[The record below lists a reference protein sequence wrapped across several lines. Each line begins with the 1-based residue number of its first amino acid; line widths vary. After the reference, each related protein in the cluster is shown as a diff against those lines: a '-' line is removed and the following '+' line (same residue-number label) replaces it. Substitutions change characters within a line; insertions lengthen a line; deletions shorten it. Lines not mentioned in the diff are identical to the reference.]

1 MRHRI
6 GPRASTTTP
15 EGGVSKLRS
24 CAIPYDLLQEG
35 SRRLGIISLVGAA
48 LWILATFLYHVLG
61 PENTP
66 VLRVIDAISAVCA
79 LLSLALFAY
88 TRRDAKNPQFILDL
102 GLVYMILMSVGL
114 ALVDHWG
121 PMPPGSPIVPTISWI
136 GAVILMNA
144 AIVPTFPA
152 KMLIAGFISV
162 TMNPIAMLVARARG
176 VSDFFP
182 ASKVL
187 VMHWPDYLLLG
198 VAVVISHVVTTL
210 GRQITR
216 AREMGSYQLVKMLG
230 KGGMG
235 EVWQASHR
243 MLTRDAAIKLIQPDL
258 LNRVSQKDAKVM
270 QRRFEQE
277 AKATASLRSPH
288 TVELYD
294 FGVTEDGVF
303 YYVMELLDGI
313 DLATLVKNYGPQPPA
328 RVAHILSQVC
338 KSLADA
344 HRHGMVH
351 RDIKPTN
358 IYLCRMGSEVD
369 FAKVLDF
376 GLVKM
381 LDAKDAK
388 DAQLTGM
395 GAATGTPAYMA
406 PEIAL
411 GNEHIDGRCDLYG
424 LGCVA
429 YWLLTGCLV
438 FEESSATAMMLA
450 HLQKTPVLPSERSGL
465 PIPPAL
471 EHAVMMCLAKK
482 PEERPGSAEALSRML
497 ASGDGIGAWT
507 QDDAELWWN
516 ANVPEGGVRAPQ
528 EEAEPSAATRSMSTL
543 SKSFLNNPTMP

>member
-1 MRHRI
+1 MRSRHFI
-6 GPRASTTTP
+6 GPRIGSTTG
-15 EGGVSKLRS
+15 EDSGAGLRA

-35 SRRLGIISLVGAA
+35 SRRLGIMSLVGAF
-48 LWILATFLYHVLG
+48 LWTVATLLYHVAG
-61 PENTP
+61 PANIPTF
-66 VLRVIDAISAVCA
+66 RVIDAISVICA

-102 GLVYMILMSVGL
+102 GLAYMVLMSVGL
-114 ALVDHWG
+114 ALVGHWDR
-121 PMPPGSPIVPTISWI
+121 MSSSPDVPILSWI
-136 GAVILMNA
+136 GAVVLMFS
-144 AIVPTFPA
+144 AIVPTLPA

-162 TMNPIAMLVARARG
+162 SMNPVSMLIARARG
-176 VSDFFP
+176 TWDFAP
-182 ASKVL
+182 ATKVL

-198 VAVVISHVVTTL
+198 VAVVISHVVTSL
-210 GRQITR
+210 GRQVTK
-216 AREMGSYQLVKMLG
+216 AREMGSYQLVKLLG

-258 LNRVSQKDAKVM
+258 LNRVSQKDAKLM

-294 FGVTEDGVF
+294 FGVTEAGVL

-313 DLATLVKNYGPQPPA
+313 DLATLVKTFGPQSPA
-328 RVAHILSQVC
+328 RVVHILSQVC
-338 KSLADA
+338 KSLGDA
-344 HRHGMVH
+344 HRHGMIH

-358 IYLCRMGSEVD
+358 IYLCRMGNEYD

-376 GLVKM
+376 GLVKV
-381 LDAKDAK
+381 LDAKDL
-388 DAQLTGM
+388 QLTGV

-406 PEIAL
+406 PEVAL

-465 PIPPAL
+465 AVPLAV
-471 EHAVMMCLAKK
+471 EQAVMMCLAKK
-482 PEERPGSAEALSRML
+482 PEDRPESAESLARALAAGEGVSV
-497 ASGDGIGAWT
+497 WT
-507 QDDAELWWN
+507 QEDAEQWWN
-516 ANVPEGGVRAPQ
+516 KNVPEGGARTHPEVD
-528 EEAEPSAATRSMSTL
+528 PSGVTQSMTSLT
-543 SKSFLNNPTMP
+543 KSFLNHPTAP